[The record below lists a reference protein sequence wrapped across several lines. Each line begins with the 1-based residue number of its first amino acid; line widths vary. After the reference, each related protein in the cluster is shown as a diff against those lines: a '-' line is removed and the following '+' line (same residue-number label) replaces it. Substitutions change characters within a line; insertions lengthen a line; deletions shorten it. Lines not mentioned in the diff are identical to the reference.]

1 MTRFITTIVA
11 GVTAL
16 AIGGCASIEGDWKTA
31 TTQNTVAAY
40 QNFLKENPKYDGPLR
55 TDAQARIEAIE
66 FQQAKT
72 VGDKDSLTGFLAKHP
87 NGAHA
92 SEAKQLIAYKDAV
105 AANTEP
111 AYVKFLSAYP
121 KSEFGDDVSSRLRK
135 VRYNGALTENSI
147 PAYEK
152 FLVAYKQGPDV
163 DEVTK
168 LLDPLT
174 FAKATETH
182 TEKGYQDFLSR
193 FPNSASAPDAT
204 ERLRRV
210 VYLKAINA
218 KTVAGYEDF
227 IKRYPQGEDSEI
239 AGKLLATLNAWNAS
253 KEKELGVVAL
263 RMAPTASKTDATA
276 PASARPAD
284 SMIPSPTL
292 KEDLAK
298 FKELLKAGANPSR
311 VRIANFVPAGF
322 ATDKGTGDF
331 RPTCSGTVVQ
341 ADEEGTTLAD
351 FFKATKLKEASALL
365 AKYGKGK

>member
-1 MTRFITTIVA
+1 MTRFISAIVA
-11 GVTAL
+11 GVTVL

-40 QNFLKENPKYDGPLR
+40 QTFLKENPKYDGPLR

-72 VGDKDSLTGFLAKHP
+72 VGDKASLVGFLAKHP

-92 SEAKQLIAYKDAV
+92 SDAKHLIAYKDAV

-121 KSEFGDDVSSRLRK
+121 KSEFGDDVGSRLRK
-135 VRYNGALTENSI
+135 VRYNDALTENSI

-152 FLVAYKQGPDV
+152 FLVAYKQGADV

-168 LLDPLT
+168 LLDPLM

-193 FPNSASAPDAT
+193 FPNSASAPDAS

-210 VYLKAINA
+210 VYLKAIDA

-239 AGKLLATLNAWNAS
+239 AGKLMETLKQWQAS
-253 KEKELGVVAL
+253 KEKELGEVAL
-263 RMAPTASKTDATA
+263 RMAPSASSGGA
-276 PASARPAD
+276 ASGTLV
-284 SMIPSPTL
+284 PSPTL

-322 ATDKGTGDF
+322 TADKGAGEF
-331 RPTCSGTVVQ
+331 RPNASGMVVQ
-341 ADEEGTTLAD
+341 ADEDGTTLAD

-365 AKYGKGK
+365 AKYGRGK

>member
-1 MTRFITTIVA
+1 MTRFISAIVA
-11 GVTAL
+11 GVTVL
-16 AIGGCASIEGDWKTA
+16 AIGGCASIESDWKTA
-31 TTQNTVAAY
+31 TTQNTVAGY

-55 TDAQARIEAIE
+55 SDAQARIEGIE

-92 SEAKQLIAYKDAV
+92 SDAKQLIAYKDAV
-105 AANTEP
+105 VANTEP

-121 KSEFGDDVSSRLRK
+121 KSEFGDDVGSRLRK
-135 VRYNGALTENSI
+135 VRYNDALTENSI

-152 FLVAYKQGPDV
+152 FLVAYKQGADV

-168 LLDPLT
+168 LLDPLM

-193 FPNSASAPDAT
+193 FPNSASAPDAS

-210 VYLKAINA
+210 VYLKAIDA

-239 AGKLLATLNAWNAS
+239 AGKLMETLKQWQAS
-253 KEKELGVVAL
+253 KEKELGEVAL
-263 RMAPTASKTDATA
+263 RMAPSASSGGA
-276 PASARPAD
+276 ASGTLV
-284 SMIPSPTL
+284 PSPTL

-322 ATDKGTGDF
+322 TADKGAGEF
-331 RPTCSGTVVQ
+331 RPNASGTVVQ
-341 ADEEGTTLAD
+341 ADEDGTTLAD

-365 AKYGKGK
+365 AKYGRGK

>member
-1 MTRFITTIVA
+1 MTRFTTAIVA
-11 GVTAL
+11 SITVL

-40 QNFLKENPKYDGPLR
+40 QTFLKENPKYDGPLR

-66 FQQAKT
+66 FQQAKAA
-72 VGDKDSLTGFLAKHP
+72 GDKESLVGFLARHP

-92 SEAKQLIAYKDAV
+92 GDAKQIVAYKDAV
-105 AANTEP
+105 AANSEP

-121 KSEFGDDVSSRLRK
+121 NSEFGDDINSRLRK
-135 VRYNGALTENSI
+135 VRYNDALTENSI

-152 FLVAYKQGPDV
+152 FLTLYKQGPDV

-193 FPNSASAPDAT
+193 FPNSASAPDAS

-210 VYLKAINA
+210 VYLKTITA

-227 IKRYPQGEDSEI
+227 IKRYPQGQDSEI
-239 AGKLLATLNAWNAS
+239 AGKLLETLKAWEAS

-263 RMAPTASKTDATA
+263 RMAPSASIGGTGG
-276 PASARPAD
+276 AS
-284 SMIPSPTL
+284 STMVPSPTL

-298 FKELLKAGANPSR
+298 FKELLKAGAIPSR

-322 ATDKGTGDF
+322 TTDKGAGEF
-331 RPTCSGTVVQ
+331 HPTSSGTVVQ
-341 ADEEGTTLAD
+341 ADEDGTTLAD

-365 AKYGKGK
+365 AKYGRGK